1 MKLFRYL
8 QLPLENSVSVSCHS
22 SIVQCAKDH
31 MQCIKLPLFDVPFLS
46 VLFSFLVVKVTGP
59 SLTSLTLDYNKI
71 HSIFLMY
78 IVGFVPY
85 SECLVIASIGKA
97 HGRATSKLPGP
108 HSNGMEKE
116 ISEIPELLNGCKV
129 KHTVSL
135 APFWV
140 EGQGR
145 LNDVWVDDDMVSHS
159 KEFYLALLQDFLQE
173 CRTPGGA

>member
-1 MKLFRYL
+1 MF
-8 QLPLENSVSVSCHS
+8 HS
-22 SIVQCAKDH
+22 YH
-31 MQCIKLPLFDVPFLS
+31 S
-46 VLFSFLVVKVTGP
+46 VLFKLSVVMVTGSP
-59 SLTSLTLDYNKI
+59 LTSLTLDYNNKLLT
-71 HSIFLMY
+71 SSFFMY
-78 IVGFVPY
+78 IVGFAPY

-116 ISEIPELLNGCKV
+116 ISEIPELLNRCKV

-140 EGQGR
+140 EGRGR